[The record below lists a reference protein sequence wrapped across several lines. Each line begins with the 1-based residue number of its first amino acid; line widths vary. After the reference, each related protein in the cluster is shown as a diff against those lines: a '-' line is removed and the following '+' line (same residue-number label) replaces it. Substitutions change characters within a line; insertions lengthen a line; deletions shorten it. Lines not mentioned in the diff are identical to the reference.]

1 MRLHTAGTKDNEN
14 HENNNN
20 NNNQST
26 KNMINSW
33 LLVEK
38 EKKTASES
46 ARMPLRDSDKMIV
59 NQECEIYYNHLTKL
73 MVK

>member
-1 MRLHTAGTKDNEN
+1 MLLHTAETKDNEN
-14 HENNNN
+14 HEKNNN

-33 LLVEK
+33 LLVGK
-38 EKKTASES
+38 KKTASDS